1 MVIPFGVPPGRL
13 GLEVGGMVLLRPGAF
28 IICCWLGTWP
38 ERCAARLAY
47 MGDEPQCCQV
57 GTLTTTHPLL
67 RNHLLAVLFLPFLQL
82 HLSIVLQPAELGWG
96 RDRRL
101 GLVSLI
107 SLSQ

>member
-1 MVIPFGVPPGRL
+1 M
-13 GLEVGGMVLLRPGAF
+13 GGMVLLRPGAF

-47 MGDEPQCCQV
+47 MGDKPQCFQV
-57 GTLTTTHPLL
+57 GTLTTTHSLL
-67 RNHLLAVLFLPFLQL
+67 RNHLLAVLFLPFLQF
-82 HLSIVLQPAELGWG
+82 HFSVVLQPAELSRR

-107 SLSQ
+107 GFAQ